1 MDLSALIFVAL
12 AVAWAVYLI
21 PKALRHHEEDALSRS
36 VESFSDRMRVLAR
49 REAVSSARSELI
61 VPSRTSTAVAERPAT
76 PEPVARKV
84 EEPAEQPAEQPVA
97 AATDDPAVA
106 EPEAEAEAAPLTPL
120 QRRLRRAAAARA
132 TARRRRVLSAIL
144 LLNLV
149 VVALA
154 SAATVAWAWAAAPAA
169 LLVGWLVAC
178 RLMVKKERAELRP
191 TVVRKRRRTLADEAL
206 AEEDA
211 ATEESDDTST
221 IDAVADTP
229 ESPTPGGWDPV
240 PMTLPTY
247 VAKAPA
253 GRTVRTIDLDS
264 TGVWSSGRNAADSQ
278 LAREAEAS
286 ADRPAEGSSGERRA
300 SGA

>member
-21 PKALRHHEEDALSRS
+21 PKALRHHEEDALTRS
-36 VESFSDRMRVLAR
+36 VDSFSDRMRVLAR
-49 REAVSSARSELI
+49 REAVSAAKAELV
-61 VPSRTSTAVAERPAT
+61 VPSRKPKAE
-76 PEPVARKV
+76 
-84 EEPAEQPAEQPVA
+84 
-97 AATDDPAVA
+97 A
-106 EPEAEAEAAPLTPL
+106 EPEPTPVTEHAAEPTVATAEPAPAPQPARPAPTPL
-120 QRRLRRAAAARA
+120 QVRLRRAKAARA
-132 TARRRRVLSAIL
+132 AARRRRVLGSIL
-144 LLNLV
+144 VLNLV

-154 SAATVAWAWAAAPAA
+154 SASVVGWAWALLPAV

-178 RLMVKKERAELRP
+178 RLMVKKERAEAP
-191 TVVRKRRRTLADEAL
+191 PAVVRKRRRTLADEAI
-206 AEEDA
+206 AEENSVAEDL
-211 ATEESDDTST
+211 SDETSEVA
-221 IDAVADTP
+221 AVA
-229 ESPTPGGWDPV
+229 EAAEEPTPGGWDPV

-278 LAREAEAS
+278 LAREAEAV
-286 ADRPAEGSSGERRA
+286 AERPADGSSGERRA

>member
-1 MDLSALIFVAL
+1 MSSSSFFTRGRRYRRGDVSPWPFVGLVGL
-12 AVAWAVYLI
+12 AACFFL
-21 PKALRHHEEDALSRS
+21 
-36 VESFSDRMRVLAR
+36 
-49 REAVSSARSELI
+49 
-61 VPSRTSTAVAERPAT
+61 
-76 PEPVARKV
+76 
-84 EEPAEQPAEQPVA
+84 VA
-97 AATDDPAVA
+97 ASGPF
-106 EPEAEAEAAPLTPL
+106 TPW
-120 QRRLRRAAAARA
+120 
-132 TARRRRVLSAIL
+132 
-144 LLNLV
+144 
-149 VVALA
+149 
-154 SAATVAWAWAAAPAA
+154 WAQTL

-221 IDAVADTP
+221 IEAVADTP